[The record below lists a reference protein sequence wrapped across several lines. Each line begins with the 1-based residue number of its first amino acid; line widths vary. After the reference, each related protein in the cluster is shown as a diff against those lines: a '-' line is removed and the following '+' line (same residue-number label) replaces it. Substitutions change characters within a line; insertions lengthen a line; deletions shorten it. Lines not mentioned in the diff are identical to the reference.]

1 MKLILKSIL
10 VFILRILNVNALLI
24 ELKEQERQQLFFKN
38 AMYNKAEVVINSD
51 AKIVN
56 LQNDKSKI
64 TIGNQ
69 SHVYATLLVFFY
81 GGEIKIGKNSYIGD
95 GVRIWSGEKITIGN
109 DVIIGHNT
117 NIIDTNS
124 HETDMQE
131 RQKSVRKQLELGYQ
145 KEKGNIETAP
155 IIIKDNV
162 WISYG
167 VSILKGIT
175 IGEGAIIAANSVV
188 TKNVEP
194 FTLVAGNPAVFIK
207 KISNETAAN

>member
-1 MKLILKSIL
+1 MKSIL
-10 VFILRILNVNALLI
+10 KTAIVFILKKLNINAILTQ
-24 ELKEQERQQLFFKN
+24 LKEQEKQQLFFKN
-38 AMYNKAEVVINSD
+38 ATYNESEVVINLE

-56 LQNDKSKI
+56 LQNDKTKI
-64 TIGNQ
+64 CIGNQ

-81 GGEIKIGKNSYIGD
+81 GGEIRIGKNSYIGD

-124 HETDMQE
+124 HETDTLE
-131 RQKSVRKQLELGYQ
+131 RQNSVRKQLKLGYQ

-207 KISNETAAN
+207 KLSNETAAN

>member
-1 MKLILKSIL
+1 M
-10 VFILRILNVNALLI
+10 
-24 ELKEQERQQLFFKN
+24 QLC
-38 AMYNKAEVVINSD
+38 S
-51 AKIVN
+51 
-56 LQNDKSKI
+56 
-64 TIGNQ
+64 
-69 SHVYATLLVFFY
+69 FFY
-81 GGEIKIGKNSYIGD
+81 GGEIKIGKDSYIGD